1 MKLRTVLV
9 ALGLL
14 CTWLFWLVLRPA
26 PPAATAFP
34 GHGST
39 RAQASRCPLPPRVE
53 PGAVPLQTEVP
64 GTLALPMVGN
74 ANLRPLAGFSVE
86 ARVLSREDYR
96 FDREAD
102 FSPLDLA
109 LGWGRMTEDAVLSQ
123 LDISQGGRWYRYRW
137 TDAPPIPVDEIV
149 RSSANMHMI
158 PADDAV
164 AAALRRVERGQRVRI
179 DGWLVEVNAGEGWR
193 WRSSLTREDS
203 GDGACELVF
212 VCAVSVQ

>member
-14 CTWLFWLVLRPA
+14 CAVLFWLAMQPTT
-26 PPAATAFP
+26 PPSTST
-34 GHGST
+34 GHDTSI
-39 RAQASRCPLPPRVE
+39 AQASRCPLPPRVE
-53 PGAVPLQTEVP
+53 AGALPRQTDVPAA
-64 GTLALPMVGN
+64 LALPMVGN
-74 ANLRPLAGFSVE
+74 ARLRPLAGFSVE

-96 FDREAD
+96 HGREAD
-102 FSPLDLA
+102 FSPTDLA

-137 TDAPPIPVDEIV
+137 QGAPPIPVDEIV

-203 GDGACELVF
+203 GGGACELVF
-212 VCAVSVQ
+212 VCAVSTL